1 MIRDPVAT
9 AILARRVDAIVR
21 EMSNVLLRSARS
33 SVIAAAKDF
42 SCALLT
48 HDDRLIAAG
57 EGLPVHILGCHL
69 QTRAMRALQPDL
81 RKGDA
86 FLPQ

>member
-9 AILARRVDAIVR
+9 PILARRVDAIVR
-21 EMSNVLLRSARS
+21 EMSNALLRSARS

-48 HDDRLIAAG
+48 HDDRLIAAAG
-57 EGLPVHILGCHL
+57 
-69 QTRAMRALQPDL
+69 ALRRTLSRRGRWARGTASSRSP
-81 RKGDA
+81 
-86 FLPQ
+86 

>member
-9 AILARRVDAIVR
+9 PILARRVDAIVR
-21 EMSNVLLRSARS
+21 EMSSALLRSARS

-48 HDDRLIAAG
+48 HDDRLIAAA
-57 EGLPVHILGCHL
+57 EAV
-69 QTRAMRALQPDL
+69 RRALSRREP
-81 RKGDA
+81 
-86 FLPQ
+86 